1 MIRQKKV
8 RLLIILVLLIL
19 LIIYLDNRVWNDNS
33 NFTLKKNLNATVY
46 SDKNVSDYIKNIE
59 GKIVSDSKIDTNSL
73 GNKKISFIYLN
84 KRGKK
89 RRGTFTIKVI
99 DDVKPII
106 WLSSIYYVK
115 KGSSDTIKSTIM
127 AADNYDKNLSR
138 KIVGT
143 YDLNTIGSYK
153 LTYVATD
160 KSGNESKKD
169 FTLKNIENSTCS
181 VHQ

>member
-8 RLLIILVLLIL
+8 RLLIILVFVLLIL

-33 NFTLKKNLNATVY
+33 NFTLKKNLKATVY
-46 SDKNVSDYIKNIE
+46 SDKKISDYIKNIE
-59 GKIVSDSKIDTNSL
+59 GKIVSDSKINTNGL

-84 KRGKK
+84 KNGKK

-115 KGSSDTIKSTIM
+115 K
-127 AADNYDKNLSR
+127 R
-138 KIVGT
+138 
-143 YDLNTIGSYK
+143 
-153 LTYVATD
+153 
-160 KSGNESKKD
+160 
-169 FTLKNIENSTCS
+169 FF
-181 VHQ
+181 

>member
-1 MIRQKKV
+1 M
-8 RLLIILVLLIL
+8 
-19 LIIYLDNRVWNDNS
+19 
-33 NFTLKKNLNATVY
+33 
-46 SDKNVSDYIKNIE
+46 
-59 GKIVSDSKIDTNSL
+59 
-73 GNKKISFIYLN
+73 
-84 KRGKK
+84 
-89 RRGTFTIKVI
+89 I

-115 KGSSDTIKSTIM
+115 GSSDTIESSIM

-160 KSGNESKKD
+160 KSGNESKR
-169 FTLKNIENSTCS
+169 FYLKGIWTC
-181 VHQ
+181 